1 MTPDAQGDRPPEPAE
16 STPAPESEAPQANA
30 AIPAQP
36 SVFSGE
42 NDATVKVV
50 PGAAPQPVEPQQPAP
65 SPSPVAVPQ
74 AAPSPAAAPRSA
86 FESGDDF
93 LTESRPPAVAPQ
105 GPAPAAPPS
114 AMPQTTLPSP
124 APPPAQGYA
133 MTPPPMAPGVGSPV
147 GPPPPVMQTG
157 PMPLPMAPRKPRNK
171 AAITF
176 GLIALV
182 LLAGTTTFGIL
193 YSEKTNDFDA
203 QAEQLAAVEAER
215 EELKDEIVALQLE
228 RDTLQLDSDA
238 RQACSD
244 ALDILIDDEYTG
256 TVDSFED
263 LASPEYQA
271 WAEAHDELYR
281 EVERQCLA

>member
-1 MTPDAQGDRPPEPAE
+1 MTPDPQGDRPPEPAA
-16 STPAPESEAPQANA
+16 APEPQAPQADA
-30 AIPAQP
+30 TIPARP

-50 PGAAPQPVEPQQPAP
+50 PGAAPQPSPPLQHA
-65 SPSPVAVPQ
+65 PSPVASPQ
-74 AAPSPAAAPRSA
+74 SA
-86 FESGDDF
+86 FESNDGF
-93 LTESRPPAVAPQ
+93 LTEAPPPAVAPQ

-133 MTPPPMAPGVGSPV
+133 MTPPPMAPSVGSPV

-157 PMPLPMAPRKPRNK
+157 PMPLPMAPRRPRNK

-176 GLIALV
+176 GVIALA
-182 LLAGTTTFGIL
+182 LLAGVATFGIL

-203 QAEQLAAVEAER
+203 QADELAAVESER
-215 EELKDEIVALQLE
+215 NELEDEIVALQLE

-244 ALDILIDDEYTG
+244 ALDVLIDDEYPG

-263 LASPEYQA
+263 LGSAEYIE

>member
-1 MTPDAQGDRPPEPAE
+1 MTPEPQGDRPPEPAA
-16 STPAPESEAPQANA
+16 APEPQAPQADA
-30 AIPAQP
+30 TAPVQP
-36 SVFSGE
+36 SAFSGE

-50 PGAAPQPVEPQQPAP
+50 PGAAPHPSAP
-65 SPSPVAVPQ
+65 SQ
-74 AAPSPAAAPRSA
+74 PSPAASPQSA
-86 FESGDDF
+86 FESNDGF
-93 LTESRPPAVAPQ
+93 LTEAQPPAVAPQ

-124 APPPAQGYA
+124 VPPPAQGYA
-133 MTPPPMAPGVGSPV
+133 MTPPPMAPSIGAPA

-176 GLIALV
+176 GVIALA
-182 LLAGTTTFGIL
+182 LLAGAATFGIL

-203 QAEQLAAVEAER
+203 QADELAAVEAER
-215 EELKDEIVALQLE
+215 DELEDEIVALQLE

-244 ALDILIDDEYTG
+244 ALDILIDDEYPG

-263 LASPEYQA
+263 LMSPEYTE